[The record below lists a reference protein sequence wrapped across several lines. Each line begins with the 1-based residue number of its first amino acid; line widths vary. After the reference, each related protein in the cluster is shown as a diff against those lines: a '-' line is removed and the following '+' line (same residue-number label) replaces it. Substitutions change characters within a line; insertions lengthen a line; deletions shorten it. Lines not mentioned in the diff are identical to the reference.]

1 MGDRVDG
8 RYELEG
14 GPLPGGRTE
23 VWLAKDTLVGQQ
35 VALKRVR
42 MGHATSADDDF
53 THLRAEARALATF
66 RQHPHVVTLFDAV
79 QVTEAGATECWLVM
93 EYAAGGSLAGREP
106 MSPGDA
112 ARIGAQVAH
121 ALTALHAAGI
131 VHCDV
136 KPGNI
141 VLDEEG
147 TAKLTDLDSAYRLNG
162 ETITPNHGVS
172 YTPDYAAPEV
182 VQGNPKRAS
191 DVFSLGATVYE
202 LIVGQPPYAIAGWP
216 EDEGY
221 GDDAGEPAGTGESA
235 DDDSSSAHPAEETA
249 DHAWRQ
255 RLRQRRGALR
265 LDAAVGPLDELLRAM
280 LAPLPQQRPTAD
292 EVRRGFAEA
301 AGRGGAAARRGEAP
315 APRPG
320 PAAGPVHSPA
330 AAGGTSAAA
339 GKAVNEA
346 APDAAEKAPGAPARE
361 GDAAPAVRTAHTTP
375 EPTPAHTPPDAT
387 PTPTSVPAPAAPN
400 VTPTAHAAPAA
411 PDPTPTPHPAPATP
425 DATPAAPTTPS
436 APGVT
441 PAHTAP
447 RSTPTSAT
455 PAAAPDSAPEPA
467 DTTQKSAPTQ
477 KTPGQQ
483 APAQEA
489 TAQET
494 SAQQSPARPA
504 DPDSERESAGA
515 GAGATPAGE
524 ARALAA
530 FAVPIRRH
538 PGLTAVG
545 ALAVAALLV
554 LVWAARG
561 WGDGSDGPSA
571 PRHSSPPRAAQS
583 TPVDQREND
592 PCALLDTKALSR
604 FGSAQ
609 LDRYYG
615 NFDRCDVLV
624 RHSETSEVDIK
635 LDLSNDPPSDVAPP
649 ARTVGRIGVGEVSA
663 DDEECTRSV
672 LPIGQDPYS
681 IYITAHETEAGP
693 APLCAMAD
701 ATATLVAKQLDEG
714 PIPRRTTQPPA
725 DSLQR
730 LDACTLLDARAL
742 SAVPGIDAADP
753 DVGYGNWECEWQ
765 STTSNTSA
773 ELRFDRGQTK
783 VEPRARHTRLGGHA
797 AYVEPGGGDEDACRV
812 RVEHREYTD
821 HRGRTGKEAMYVV
834 VSGAGAMDELCTMAT
849 GLATSAAAGL
859 PPLSS

>member
-8 RYELEG
+8 RYELKG

-42 MGHATSADDDF
+42 MGHAVAADDDF

-79 QVTEAGATECWLVM
+79 RVTEAGTTECWLVM

-106 MSPGDA
+106 MGPGDA
-112 ARIGAQVAH
+112 ARIGAQIAH

-202 LIVGQPPYAIAGWP
+202 LIVGQPPYEIADWP
-216 EDEGY
+216 EGEGY
-221 GDDAGEPAGTGESA
+221 GNDAGEPAHDGESA
-235 DDDSSSAHPAEETA
+235 DDDSRSAHPAEETA

-255 RLRQRRGALR
+255 RLRQRQRRGALR

-280 LAPLPQQRPTAD
+280 LAPLPHQRPTAE

-301 AGRGGAAARRGEAP
+301 AGLGGTARKATEAAAP
-315 APRPG
+315 
-320 PAAGPVHSPA
+320 
-330 AAGGTSAAA
+330 
-339 GKAVNEA
+339 
-346 APDAAEKAPGAPARE
+346 E
-361 GDAAPAVRTAHTTP
+361 GDAAHAGATAPATP
-375 EPTPAHTPPDAT
+375 EPTPAHTAPDAT
-387 PTPTSVPAPAAPN
+387 PAPTPTSTPEPAVPDAARA
-400 VTPTAHAAPAA
+400 VRTTPAA
-411 PDPTPTPHPAPATP
+411 PDSTPSPPPAHTVADATPEPAAPPATP
-425 DATPAAPTTPS
+425 DAVPESADAAGQAAPTPK
-436 APGVT
+436 
-441 PAHTAP
+441 
-447 RSTPTSAT
+447 TPT
-455 PAAAPDSAPEPA
+455 
-467 DTTQKSAPTQ
+467 
-477 KTPGQQ
+477 QQ
-483 APAQEA
+483 APAQG
-489 TAQET
+489 
-494 SAQQSPARPA
+494 PPVRPTGSGQ
-504 DPDSERESAGA
+504 DPAGA
-515 GAGATPAGE
+515 GAGATPAEEARTGE
-524 ARALAA
+524 ARTGGARALAA

-538 PGLTAVG
+538 PGMTAVG
-545 ALAVAALLV
+545 ALVVAALLV

-561 WGDGSDGPSA
+561 WGDGSDGPST
-571 PRHSSPPRAAQS
+571 PRHSPPPQAAQG
-583 TPVDQREND
+583 TPVDQRESD

-615 NFDRCDVLV
+615 NFDRCDVIV
-624 RHSETSEVDIK
+624 RHSETSEVDVK
-635 LDLSNDPPSDVAPP
+635 LDLSNDPPSDVAPR

-672 LPIGQDPYS
+672 LPSGPDPYS
-681 IYITAHETEAGP
+681 IYITAHETEDGP

-783 VEPRARHTRLGGHA
+783 VEPRARHTRLSGHA

-821 HRGRTGKEAMYVV
+821 HRGRSGREAMYVV
-834 VSGAGAMDELCTMAT
+834 VDGAGAMDELCTMAT
-849 GLATSAAAGL
+849 DLATSAAAGL